1 MPEFTELPYYK
12 RPDLSPYL
20 IHLTKRN
27 HKTGTSARDNL
38 MSILREGVIQ
48 PSSSRWGF
56 IKGDQEATCLMDVP
70 ISALKHVLTTENVAS
85 PYPRYE
91 PYGIVISKQYAY
103 KQGAR
108 PVLYL
113 SHEEMEALNV
123 PDDQLWRVVHFD
135 VTEEDWA
142 GWLHEREWRC
152 PGPFELP
159 QRHTFTAALVKT
171 ASEVPA
177 IRKQLVRHEAE
188 FASVPR
194 SVIPVQVVCE
204 GLPWLDEDALS

>member
-20 IHLTKRN
+20 IHLTKRSK
-27 HKTGTSARDNL
+27 KTGQSAKENL
-38 MSILREGVIQ
+38 LSILREGIIH
-48 PSSSRWGF
+48 PSTSEWGF
-56 IKGDQEATCLMDVP
+56 IKGNQSATCFMDVP
-70 ISALKHVLTTENVAS
+70 ISSLKHVLTTENVAS

-103 KQGAR
+103 EQGAR

-113 SHEEMEALNV
+113 SKEEMRALDV
-123 PDDQLWRVVHFD
+123 PEDQLWRVVDFD
-135 VTEEDWA
+135 VSGDDWS
-142 GWLHEREWRC
+142 GWLHEREWRI

-159 QRHTFTAALVKT
+159 QSHTFTAALVKS
-171 ASEVPA
+171 AVEVPS
-177 IRKQLVRHEAE
+177 IREELVRSSSE
-188 FASVPR
+188 FSSIPR

-204 GLPWLDEDALS
+204 GLPWLDQEKL